1 MCELQ
6 TLKVEIFLPNQP
18 QGIPY
23 PSISTPIYRFCF
35 CFFLNFTHMFYQS
48 LFWLNKILFYIGII
62 TANDYML
69 ENLFKAG

>member
-1 MCELQ
+1 
-6 TLKVEIFLPNQP
+6 
-18 QGIPY
+18 
-23 PSISTPIYRFCF
+23 
-35 CFFLNFTHMFYQS
+35 MFYQS